1 ICFRKD
7 IPLCG
12 HASGWPASHV
22 AIGHAASCPHVMAHD
37 LGTARKGSVNIELNI
52 IPFVD
57 VMSCLT
63 AFLLVTAVWID
74 LAHLRNE
81 PAGRNRD
88 NVEPTEHPKVTIL
101 LQHDQIV
108 LTSLPAGDTQQFPAH
123 DWTSLELAMKHLQLQ
138 DEERPHVEIAADSS
152 NAHPIPFQ

>member
-1 ICFRKD
+1 M
-7 IPLCG
+7 
-12 HASGWPASHV
+12 AS
-22 AIGHAASCPHVMAHD
+22 D

-88 NVEPTEHPKVTIL
+88 QTERVERPKVTIL

-123 DWTSLELAMKHLQLQ
+123 DWTSLEGAMKRLAF
-138 DEERPHVEIAADSS
+138 DERPHVEIAAESS
-152 NAHPIPFQ
+152 NAHPIEYQTLIAAMDSAIHAGYPDVGVTDPASLSR